1 MFSTYTVYNADFPQ
15 YSYISNFP
23 QVETVDTIDHLSIT
37 LPFSVDIANYDQ
49 LISNYDICR
58 DIKRLFSQENIYERL
73 VDIFQDEDILDNKI
87 KLNKQSFL
95 SFYSKIKDIEKNFP
109 AYTVGVSND
118 GCVIVQY
125 DDAQKYVYVKFFH
138 KDNIFYNLYAKR
150 NKLFDLIRTGTFK
163 DLDMDYE
170 KLCIVVA

>member
-1 MFSTYTVYNADFPQ
+1 M
-15 YSYISNFP
+15 
-23 QVETVDTIDHLSIT
+23 
-37 LPFSVDIANYDQ
+37 
-49 LISNYDICR
+49 
-58 DIKRLFSQENIYERL
+58 
-73 VDIFQDEDILDNKI
+73 
-87 KLNKQSFL
+87 
-95 SFYSKIKDIEKNFP
+95 
-109 AYTVGVSND
+109 
-118 GCVIVQY
+118 QY